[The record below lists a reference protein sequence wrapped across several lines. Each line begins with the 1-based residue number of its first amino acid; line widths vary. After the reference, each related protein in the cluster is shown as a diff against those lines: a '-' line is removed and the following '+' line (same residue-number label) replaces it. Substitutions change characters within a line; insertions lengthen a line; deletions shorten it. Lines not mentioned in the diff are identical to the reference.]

1 MPMKRW
7 KRYIFIV
14 IALCI
19 CANFY
24 ILFHEHS
31 KIPKSFYVNEQTKPE
46 KTNIKKTVHTAGM
59 TVPTERKFVYY
70 NPQLGAID
78 EILVT
83 KGQEVQIGTPLIR
96 YVDEEVDRE
105 IHRIARKKEQL
116 SAQIEQLSND
126 IDYYTTMSSSA
137 KEDSENSKDSIEK
150 IQWEEKAREAEREKT
165 LLEWQM
171 KEYEEQQNEL
181 TEKKAELVV
190 ESKTVGVVEEI
201 SYSKSKPLI
210 TIASP
215 SAIVR
220 GKAKEETIGKLAV
233 GQTATVHVPNE
244 NESFTGTI
252 ADIGKFPIKEASFQ
266 EKSEYPFTIQLNEQ
280 PKQLPFGYH
289 VNITVVTKEKN
300 GVITVPT
307 EAVWHEKKKSFVY
320 VIHNGKLEKR
330 NVTLGIT
337 HGKKQEIKQGL
348 QQNEYIV
355 SHPTKQM
362 KHGMDVIVPLEIE
375 KPRKETIKQ
384 LSKWEI
390 AKHFLDGFFRSFY

>member
-1 MPMKRW
+1 MKRW
-7 KRYIFIV
+7 TRYIFIV
-14 IALCI
+14 IALLCI

-31 KIPKSFYVNEQTKPE
+31 KTPKSVYVNERTKPE
-46 KTNIKKTVHTAGM
+46 KANIRETVHTTGM

-83 KGQEVQIGTPLIR
+83 KGQEIQAGTPLIR

-105 IHRIARKKEQL
+105 IQRIARKKEQL
-116 SAQIEQLSND
+116 NTQIEQLSKD

-137 KEDSENSKDSIEK
+137 KEDSIEK

-181 TEKKAELVV
+181 TEKKDELIV
-190 ESKTVGVVEEI
+190 ESNTAGVVEEI
-201 SYSKSKPLI
+201 SYDKSKPLI

-215 SAIVR
+215 SAVVR
-220 GKAKEETIGKLAV
+220 GKVKEETIGKLAV
-233 GQTATVHVPNE
+233 GQTATVNAPNE

-252 ADIGKFPIKEASFQ
+252 ADIGKFPIKEASLQ
-266 EKSEYPFTIQLNEQ
+266 EKSEYPFTVQLNEQ

-300 GVITVPT
+300 GVITVPA
-307 EAVWHEKKKSFVY
+307 EAVWHEKTKSFVY

-330 NVTLGIT
+330 NVTLGIK
-337 HGKKQEIKQGL
+337 HGKKQEIEQGL
-348 QQNEYIV
+348 RQNEYIV

-362 KHGMDVIVPLEIE
+362 KHGMDVIVPLEVE

-384 LSKWEI
+384 LSKWDI
-390 AKHFLDGFFRSFY
+390 VKHFLDGFFRSFY

>member
-1 MPMKRW
+1 MKRW
-7 KRYIFIV
+7 KRYIFTV
-14 IALCI
+14 ITLCI

-31 KIPKSFYVNEQTKPE
+31 KIPKSVYVNKRIKPE
-46 KTNIKKTVHTAGM
+46 KTNIKETVHTTGM
-59 TVPTERKFVYY
+59 TMPTERTFVYY

-105 IHRIARKKEQL
+105 IHRIERKKEQL
-116 SAQIEQLSND
+116 NAQIEQLSRD
-126 IDYYTTMSSSA
+126 VDYYTTMSYSA
-137 KEDSENSKDSIEK
+137 KEDSIEK

-165 LLEWQM
+165 LLELQM
-171 KEYEEQQNEL
+171 KEYDEQQNEL
-181 TEKKAELVV
+181 TEKKDELIV
-190 ESKTVGVVEEI
+190 ESKTAGVVEEI
-201 SYSKSKPLI
+201 SYDKSEPLI

-215 SAIVR
+215 SAIVQ
-220 GKAKEETIGKLAV
+220 GKVKEETIGKLAI
-233 GQTATVHVPNE
+233 GQTATVHVPSE
-244 NESFTGTI
+244 NESFAGTI

-289 VNITVVTKEKN
+289 VNITVVTKEKS
-300 GVITVPT
+300 GAITVPT
-307 EAVWHEKKKSFVY
+307 KAVWRENTKSFVY
-320 VIHNGKLEKR
+320 VIHDGKLEKR
-330 NVTLGIT
+330 NITLGIT
-337 HGKKQEIKQGL
+337 HGKKQEIEQGL
-348 QQNEYIV
+348 RQNEYIV

-362 KHGMDVIVPLEIE
+362 KHGMDVIVPLEVE

-390 AKHFLDGFFRSFY
+390 TKYFLDGFFRSFY

>member
-1 MPMKRW
+1 MKRW

-14 IALCI
+14 IVLCI

-24 ILFHEHS
+24 ILFHAQS
-31 KIPKSFYVNEQTKPE
+31 KIPKSVYVNERAKPE
-46 KTNIKKTVHTAGM
+46 KTNIKETVHTTGM
-59 TVPTERKFVYY
+59 TVPTERKFIYY

-83 KGQEVQIGTPLIR
+83 KGQEIQVGTPLIR
-96 YVDEEVDRE
+96 YVDEEIDRE

-116 SAQIEQLSND
+116 NAQIEQLSKD
-126 IDYYTTMSSSA
+126 IDDYTAMSSSA
-137 KEDSENSKDSIEK
+137 KEDSIEK
-150 IQWEEKAREAEREKT
+150 MQWEEKAREAKREKT

-171 KEYEEQQNEL
+171 KEYEEQQHEL
-181 TEKKAELVV
+181 TEKKDELIV
-190 ESKTVGVVEEI
+190 ESNTAGVVEEI
-201 SYSKSKPLI
+201 SYNKSKPLI

-220 GKAKEETIGKLAV
+220 GKVKEETIGKLAV
-233 GQTATVHVPNE
+233 GQTATVNVPNE
-244 NESFTGTI
+244 HESFAGTI

-266 EKSEYPFTIQLNEQ
+266 EKSEYPFTVQLNEQ

-300 GVITVPT
+300 GVITVPA
-307 EAVWHEKKKSFVY
+307 EAVWHEKTKAFVY

-330 NVTLGIT
+330 NVILGIK
-337 HGKKQEIKQGL
+337 HGKKQEIEQGL
-348 QQNEYIV
+348 RQNEYIV

-362 KHGMDVIVPLEIE
+362 KHGMDVIVPLEVE

-384 LSKWEI
+384 LSKWDI
-390 AKHFLDGFFRSFY
+390 VKHFLDGFFRSFY

>member
-1 MPMKRW
+1 MKRW

-14 IALCI
+14 IVLCI

-24 ILFHEHS
+24 ILFHAQS
-31 KIPKSFYVNEQTKPE
+31 KIPKSVYVNERTKPE
-46 KTNIKKTVHTAGM
+46 KTNIKETVHTTGM
-59 TVPTERKFVYY
+59 TVPTERKFIYY

-83 KGQEVQIGTPLIR
+83 KGQEIQVGTPLIR
-96 YVDEEVDRE
+96 YVDEEIDRE

-116 SAQIEQLSND
+116 NAQIEQLSKD
-126 IDYYTTMSSSA
+126 IDDYTAMSSSA
-137 KEDSENSKDSIEK
+137 KEDSIEK
-150 IQWEEKAREAEREKT
+150 MQWEEKAREAEREKT

-171 KEYEEQQNEL
+171 KEYEEQQHEL
-181 TEKKAELVV
+181 TEKKDELIV
-190 ESKTVGVVEEI
+190 ESNTAGVVEEI
-201 SYSKSKPLI
+201 SYNKSKPLI

-215 SAIVR
+215 SAVVR
-220 GKAKEETIGKLAV
+220 GKVKEETIGKLAV
-233 GQTATVHVPNE
+233 GQAATVNVPNE
-244 NESFTGTI
+244 YESFAGTI

-300 GVITVPT
+300 GVITVPA
-307 EAVWHEKKKSFVY
+307 EAVWHEKTKAFVY

-330 NVTLGIT
+330 NVILGIK
-337 HGKKQEIKQGL
+337 HGKKQEIEQGL
-348 QQNEYIV
+348 RQNEYIV

-362 KHGMDVIVPLEIE
+362 KHGMDVIVPFEVE

-384 LSKWEI
+384 LSKWDI
-390 AKHFLDGFFRSFY
+390 VKHFLDGFFRSFY

>member
-1 MPMKRW
+1 MKRW
-7 KRYIFIV
+7 KRYIFTV
-14 IALCI
+14 ITLCI

-31 KIPKSFYVNEQTKPE
+31 KIPKSVYVNKRIKPE
-46 KTNIKKTVHTAGM
+46 KTNIEETVHTTGM
-59 TVPTERKFVYY
+59 TMPTERTFVYY
-70 NPQLGAID
+70 NPQFGAID

-105 IHRIARKKEQL
+105 IHRIERKKEQL
-116 SAQIEQLSND
+116 NAQIEQLSRD
-126 IDYYTTMSSSA
+126 VDYYTTMSYSA
-137 KEDSENSKDSIEK
+137 KEDSIEK

-165 LLEWQM
+165 LLELQM
-171 KEYEEQQNEL
+171 KEYDEQQNEL
-181 TEKKAELVV
+181 TEKKDELIV
-190 ESKTVGVVEEI
+190 ESKTAGVVEEI
-201 SYSKSKPLI
+201 SYDKSEPLI

-215 SAIVR
+215 SAIVQ
-220 GKAKEETIGKLAV
+220 GKVKEETIGKLAI
-233 GQTATVHVPNE
+233 GQTATVHVPSE
-244 NESFTGTI
+244 NESFAGTI

-289 VNITVVTKEKN
+289 VNITVVTKEKS
-300 GVITVPT
+300 GAITVPT
-307 EAVWHEKKKSFVY
+307 KAVWREKTKSFVY
-320 VIHNGKLEKR
+320 VIHDGKLEKR
-330 NVTLGIT
+330 NITLGIT
-337 HGKKQEIKQGL
+337 HGKKQEIEQGL
-348 QQNEYIV
+348 RQNEYIV

-362 KHGMDVIVPLEIE
+362 KHGMDVIVPLEVE

-390 AKHFLDGFFRSFY
+390 TKYFLDGFFRSFY

>member
-1 MPMKRW
+1 MKRW

-14 IALCI
+14 IVLCI

-24 ILFHEHS
+24 ILFHAQS
-31 KIPKSFYVNEQTKPE
+31 KIPKSVYVNERTKPE
-46 KTNIKKTVHTAGM
+46 KTNIKETVHTTGM
-59 TVPTERKFVYY
+59 TVPTERKFIYY

-83 KGQEVQIGTPLIR
+83 KGQEIQVGTPLIR
-96 YVDEEVDRE
+96 YVDEEIDRE

-116 SAQIEQLSND
+116 NAQIEQLSKD
-126 IDYYTTMSSSA
+126 IDDYTAMSSSA
-137 KEDSENSKDSIEK
+137 KEDSIEK
-150 IQWEEKAREAEREKT
+150 MQWEEKAREAEREKT

-171 KEYEEQQNEL
+171 KEYEEQQHEL
-181 TEKKAELVV
+181 TEKKDELIV
-190 ESKTVGVVEEI
+190 ESNTAGVVEEI
-201 SYSKSKPLI
+201 SYNKSKPLI

-215 SAIVR
+215 SAVVR
-220 GKAKEETIGKLAV
+220 GKVKEETIGKLAV
-233 GQTATVHVPNE
+233 GQTATINVPNE
-244 NESFTGTI
+244 HESFAGTI

-300 GVITVPT
+300 GVITVPA
-307 EAVWHEKKKSFVY
+307 EAVWHEKTKAFVY

-330 NVTLGIT
+330 NVILGIK
-337 HGKKQEIKQGL
+337 HGKKQEIEQGL
-348 QQNEYIV
+348 RQNEYIV

-362 KHGMDVIVPLEIE
+362 KHGMDVIVPLEVE

-384 LSKWEI
+384 LSKWDI
-390 AKHFLDGFFRSFY
+390 VKHFLDGFFRSFY

>member
-1 MPMKRW
+1 MKRW

-14 IALCI
+14 ISLCI

-24 ILFHEHS
+24 ILFHEQS
-31 KIPKSFYVNEQTKPE
+31 KIPKSVYVNERIKPE
-46 KTNIKKTVHTAGM
+46 KTNIKETVHTTGM
-59 TVPTERKFVYY
+59 TAPTERKFVYY

-96 YVDEEVDRE
+96 YMDEEVDRE
-105 IHRIARKKEQL
+105 IQRIARKKEQL
-116 SAQIEQLSND
+116 NAQIEQLSKD
-126 IDYYTTMSSSA
+126 IDYYTTKSSSA
-137 KEDSENSKDSIEK
+137 KEDSIEK
-150 IQWEEKAREAEREKT
+150 IQWEEKAREAEHEKT
-165 LLEWQM
+165 LLEWQL

-181 TEKKAELVV
+181 TEKKDELIV
-190 ESKTVGVVEEI
+190 ESNTAGVVEEI
-201 SYSKSKPLI
+201 SYDKSKPLI
-210 TIASP
+210 TIASS

-220 GKAKEETIGKLAV
+220 GKVKEETIGKLAV
-233 GQTATVHVPNE
+233 GQAATIQVPNK
-244 NESFTGTI
+244 NESLAGTI

-300 GVITVPT
+300 GAITVPT
-307 EAVWHEKKKSFVY
+307 KAVWHEKTKSFVY

-330 NVTLGIT
+330 NITLGIT

-348 QQNEYIV
+348 RRNEYIV

-362 KHGMDVIVPLEIE
+362 KHGMDVIVPLEME
-375 KPRKETIKQ
+375 KPKKETIKQ
-384 LSKWEI
+384 LSKWDI
-390 AKHFLDGFFRSFY
+390 VKHFLDGFFRSFY

>member
-1 MPMKRW
+1 MKRW

-24 ILFHEHS
+24 ILFNNHS
-31 KIPKSFYVNEQTKPE
+31 KIPKSVYVNERAKPE
-46 KTNIKKTVHTAGM
+46 KTNIKETVHATGM

-70 NPQLGAID
+70 NPQLGTID

-96 YVDEEVDRE
+96 YIDEKVDRE

-116 SAQIEQLSND
+116 NAQIEQLSKD

-137 KEDSENSKDSIEK
+137 KEDSIEK

-181 TEKKAELVV
+181 TEKKDELIV
-190 ESKTVGVVEEI
+190 ESNTAGVVEEI
-201 SYSKSKPLI
+201 SYNQSKPLI

-215 SAIVR
+215 SAIVQ

-233 GQTATVHVPNE
+233 GQTATVHVPNK

-266 EKSEYPFTIQLNEQ
+266 EKSEYPFTVQLNEQ

-289 VNITVVTKEKN
+289 VNITVVTQEKN
-300 GVITVPT
+300 GAITVPT
-307 EAVWHEKKKSFVY
+307 EAVWHEKTKSFVY

-348 QQNEYIV
+348 RQNEYIV
-355 SHPTKQM
+355 SHPTNQM
-362 KHGMDVIVPLEIE
+362 KHRMDVIVPLEVE

-384 LSKWEI
+384 LSKWDI
-390 AKHFLDGFFRSFY
+390 AKQFLDGFFRSFY

>member
-1 MPMKRW
+1 MKRW

-14 IALCI
+14 IVLCI

-24 ILFHEHS
+24 ILFHAQS
-31 KIPKSFYVNEQTKPE
+31 KIPKSVYVNERAKPE
-46 KTNIKKTVHTAGM
+46 KTNIKETVHTTGM
-59 TVPTERKFVYY
+59 TVPTERKFIYY

-83 KGQEVQIGTPLIR
+83 KGQEIQVGTPLIR
-96 YVDEEVDRE
+96 YVDEEIDRE

-116 SAQIEQLSND
+116 NAQIEQLSKD
-126 IDYYTTMSSSA
+126 IDDYTTMSSSA
-137 KEDSENSKDSIEK
+137 KEDSIEK
-150 IQWEEKAREAEREKT
+150 MQWEEKAREAEREKT

-171 KEYEEQQNEL
+171 KEYEEQQHEL
-181 TEKKAELVV
+181 TEKKDELIV
-190 ESKTVGVVEEI
+190 ESNTAGVVEEI
-201 SYSKSKPLI
+201 SYNKSKPLI

-215 SAIVR
+215 SAVVR
-220 GKAKEETIGKLAV
+220 GKVKEETIGKLAV
-233 GQTATVHVPNE
+233 GQTATVNVPNE
-244 NESFTGTI
+244 HESFAGTI

-266 EKSEYPFTIQLNEQ
+266 EKSEYPFTVQLNEQ

-300 GVITVPT
+300 GVITVPA
-307 EAVWHEKKKSFVY
+307 EAVWHEKTKAFVY

-330 NVTLGIT
+330 NVILGIK
-337 HGKKQEIKQGL
+337 HGKKQEIEQGL
-348 QQNEYIV
+348 RQNEYIV

-362 KHGMDVIVPLEIE
+362 KHGMDVIVPLEVE

-384 LSKWEI
+384 LSKWDI
-390 AKHFLDGFFRSFY
+390 VKHFLDGFFRSFY

>member
-1 MPMKRW
+1 MKRW

-14 IALCI
+14 IVLCI

-24 ILFHEHS
+24 ILFHAQS
-31 KIPKSFYVNEQTKPE
+31 KIPKSVYVNERAKPE
-46 KTNIKKTVHTAGM
+46 KTNIKETVHTTGM
-59 TVPTERKFVYY
+59 TVPTERKFIYY

-83 KGQEVQIGTPLIR
+83 KGQEIQVGTPLIR
-96 YVDEEVDRE
+96 YVDEEIDRK

-116 SAQIEQLSND
+116 NAQIEQLSKD
-126 IDYYTTMSSSA
+126 IDDYTTMSSSA
-137 KEDSENSKDSIEK
+137 KEDSIEK
-150 IQWEEKAREAEREKT
+150 MQWEEKAREAEREKT

-171 KEYEEQQNEL
+171 KEYEEQQHEL
-181 TEKKAELVV
+181 TEKKDELIV
-190 ESKTVGVVEEI
+190 ESNTAGVVEEI
-201 SYSKSKPLI
+201 SYNKSKPLI

-215 SAIVR
+215 SAVVR
-220 GKAKEETIGKLAV
+220 GKVKEETIGKLAV
-233 GQTATVHVPNE
+233 GQTATVNVPNE
-244 NESFTGTI
+244 HESFAGTI

-266 EKSEYPFTIQLNEQ
+266 EKSEYPFTVQLNEQ

-300 GVITVPT
+300 GVIAVPA
-307 EAVWHEKKKSFVY
+307 EAVWHEKTKAFVY

-330 NVTLGIT
+330 NVILGIK
-337 HGKKQEIKQGL
+337 HGKKQEIEQGL
-348 QQNEYIV
+348 RQNEYIV

-362 KHGMDVIVPLEIE
+362 KHGMDVIVPLEVE

-384 LSKWEI
+384 LSKWDI
-390 AKHFLDGFFRSFY
+390 VKHFLDGFFRSFY

>member
-1 MPMKRW
+1 MKRW

-14 IALCI
+14 IVLCI

-24 ILFHEHS
+24 ILFHAQS
-31 KIPKSFYVNEQTKPE
+31 KIPKSVYVNERTKPE
-46 KTNIKKTVHTAGM
+46 KTNIKETVHTTGM
-59 TVPTERKFVYY
+59 TVPTERKFIYY

-83 KGQEVQIGTPLIR
+83 KGQEIQVGTPLIR
-96 YVDEEVDRE
+96 YVDEEIDRE

-116 SAQIEQLSND
+116 NAQIEQLSKD
-126 IDYYTTMSSSA
+126 IDDYTAMSSSV
-137 KEDSENSKDSIEK
+137 KEDSIEK
-150 IQWEEKAREAEREKT
+150 MQWEEKAREAEREKT

-171 KEYEEQQNEL
+171 KEYEEQQHEL
-181 TEKKAELVV
+181 TEKKDELIV
-190 ESKTVGVVEEI
+190 ESNTAGVVEEI
-201 SYSKSKPLI
+201 SYNKSKPLI

-215 SAIVR
+215 SAVVR
-220 GKAKEETIGKLAV
+220 GKVKEETIGKLAV
-233 GQTATVHVPNE
+233 GQTATVNVPNE
-244 NESFTGTI
+244 HESFAGTI

-266 EKSEYPFTIQLNEQ
+266 EKSEYPFTVQLNEQ

-300 GVITVPT
+300 GVITVPA
-307 EAVWHEKKKSFVY
+307 EAVWHEKTKAFVY

-330 NVTLGIT
+330 NVILGIK
-337 HGKKQEIKQGL
+337 HGKKQEIEQGL
-348 QQNEYIV
+348 RQNEYIV

-362 KHGMDVIVPLEIE
+362 KHGMDVIVPFEVE

-384 LSKWEI
+384 LSKWDI
-390 AKHFLDGFFRSFY
+390 VKHFLDGFFRSFY

>member
-1 MPMKRW
+1 MKGRIPMKRW
-7 KRYIFIV
+7 KPYIFIV
-14 IALCI
+14 IVLCI
-19 CANFY
+19 CTNFY
-24 ILFHEHS
+24 VLFNEHS
-31 KIPKSFYVNEQTKPE
+31 KIPKSVYVSERTKPE
-46 KTNIKKTVHTAGM
+46 KTNIKETVRTSGM

-83 KGQEVQIGTPLIR
+83 KGQEVQISTPLIR

-116 SAQIEQLSND
+116 NAQIKQLSKD

-137 KEDSENSKDSIEK
+137 KEDSIEK

-165 LLEWQM
+165 LLEWQI
-171 KEYEEQQNEL
+171 KEYDEQQNEL
-181 TEKKAELVV
+181 TEKKDELIV
-190 ESKTVGVVEEI
+190 ESKMAGVIEEI
-201 SYSKSKPLI
+201 SYDKSKPLI
-210 TIASP
+210 TIASS
-215 SAIVR
+215 SAVVR
-220 GKAKEETIGKLAV
+220 GKVKEETVGKLAV
-233 GQTATVHVPNE
+233 GQKATVHVPNK

-300 GVITVPT
+300 GAITVPT
-307 EAVWHEKKKSFVY
+307 KAVWHEKTKSFVY

-337 HGKKQEIKQGL
+337 HGKKQEIEQGL
-348 QQNEYIV
+348 RENEYIV

-362 KHGMDVIVPLEIE
+362 KHGMNVIVPLEME
-375 KPRKETIKQ
+375 KPRKEAIKQ
-384 LSKWEI
+384 LSKWDI

>member
-1 MPMKRW
+1 MKRW
-7 KRYIFIV
+7 TRYIFIV
-14 IALCI
+14 IALLCI

-31 KIPKSFYVNEQTKPE
+31 KTPKSAYVNERTKPE
-46 KTNIKKTVHTAGM
+46 KANIRETVHTTGM

-83 KGQEVQIGTPLIR
+83 KGQEIQAGTPLIR

-105 IHRIARKKEQL
+105 IQRIARKKEQL
-116 SAQIEQLSND
+116 NAQIEQLSKD

-137 KEDSENSKDSIEK
+137 KEDSIEK

-181 TEKKAELVV
+181 TEKKDELIV
-190 ESKTVGVVEEI
+190 ESNTAGVVEEI
-201 SYSKSKPLI
+201 SYDKSKPLI

-215 SAIVR
+215 SAVVR
-220 GKAKEETIGKLAV
+220 GKVKEETIGKLAV
-233 GQTATVHVPNE
+233 GQTATVNAPNE

-252 ADIGKFPIKEASFQ
+252 ADIGKFPIKEASLQ
-266 EKSEYPFTIQLNEQ
+266 EKSEYPFTVQLNEQ

-300 GVITVPT
+300 GVITVPA
-307 EAVWHEKKKSFVY
+307 EAVWHEKTKSFVY

-330 NVTLGIT
+330 NVTLGIK
-337 HGKKQEIKQGL
+337 HGKKQEIEQGL
-348 QQNEYIV
+348 RQNEYIV

-362 KHGMDVIVPLEIE
+362 KHGMDVIVPLEVE

-384 LSKWEI
+384 LSKWDI
-390 AKHFLDGFFRSFY
+390 VKHFLDGFFRSFY

>member
-1 MPMKRW
+1 MKRW

-14 IALCI
+14 IVLCI

-24 ILFHEHS
+24 ILFHAQS
-31 KIPKSFYVNEQTKPE
+31 KIPKSVYVNERTKPE
-46 KTNIKKTVHTAGM
+46 KTNIKETVHTTGM
-59 TVPTERKFVYY
+59 TVPTERKFIYY

-83 KGQEVQIGTPLIR
+83 KGQEIQVGTPLIR
-96 YVDEEVDRE
+96 YVDEEIDRE

-116 SAQIEQLSND
+116 NAQIEQLSKD
-126 IDYYTTMSSSA
+126 IDDYTAMSSSA
-137 KEDSENSKDSIEK
+137 KEDSIEK
-150 IQWEEKAREAEREKT
+150 MQWEEKAREAEREKT

-171 KEYEEQQNEL
+171 KEYEEQQHEL
-181 TEKKAELVV
+181 TEKKDELIV
-190 ESKTVGVVEEI
+190 ESNTAGVVEEI
-201 SYSKSKPLI
+201 SYNKSKPLI

-215 SAIVR
+215 SAVVR
-220 GKAKEETIGKLAV
+220 GKVKEETIGKLAV
-233 GQTATVHVPNE
+233 GQTATVNVPNE
-244 NESFTGTI
+244 HESFAGTI

-266 EKSEYPFTIQLNEQ
+266 EKSEYPFTVQLNEQ

-300 GVITVPT
+300 GVITVPA
-307 EAVWHEKKKSFVY
+307 EAVWHEKTKAFVY

-330 NVTLGIT
+330 NVILGIK
-337 HGKKQEIKQGL
+337 HGKKQEIEQGL
-348 QQNEYIV
+348 RQNEYIV

-362 KHGMDVIVPLEIE
+362 KHGMDVIVPFEVE

-384 LSKWEI
+384 LSKWDI
-390 AKHFLDGFFRSFY
+390 VKHFLDGFFRSFY

>member
-1 MPMKRW
+1 MKRW

-14 IALCI
+14 IVLCI

-24 ILFHEHS
+24 ILFHAQS
-31 KIPKSFYVNEQTKPE
+31 KIPKSVYVNERTKPE
-46 KTNIKKTVHTAGM
+46 KTNIKETVHTTGM
-59 TVPTERKFVYY
+59 TVPTERKFIYY

-83 KGQEVQIGTPLIR
+83 KGQEIQVGTPLIR
-96 YVDEEVDRE
+96 YVDEEIDRE

-116 SAQIEQLSND
+116 NAQIEQLSKD
-126 IDYYTTMSSSA
+126 IDDYTAMSSSA
-137 KEDSENSKDSIEK
+137 KEDSIEK
-150 IQWEEKAREAEREKT
+150 MQWEEKAREAEREKT

-171 KEYEEQQNEL
+171 KEYEEQQHEL
-181 TEKKAELVV
+181 TEKKDELIV
-190 ESKTVGVVEEI
+190 ESNTAGVVEEI
-201 SYSKSKPLI
+201 SYNKSKPLI

-215 SAIVR
+215 SAVVR
-220 GKAKEETIGKLAV
+220 GKVKEETIGKLAV
-233 GQTATVHVPNE
+233 GQTATVNVPNE
-244 NESFTGTI
+244 HESFAGTI

-300 GVITVPT
+300 GVITVPA
-307 EAVWHEKKKSFVY
+307 EAVWHEKTKAFVY

-330 NVTLGIT
+330 NVILGIK
-337 HGKKQEIKQGL
+337 HGKKQEIEQGL
-348 QQNEYIV
+348 RQNEYIV

-362 KHGMDVIVPLEIE
+362 KHGMDVIVPLEVE

-384 LSKWEI
+384 LSKWDI
-390 AKHFLDGFFRSFY
+390 VKHFLDGFFRSFY

>member
-1 MPMKRW
+1 MKRW

-14 IALCI
+14 ITLCI

-31 KIPKSFYVNEQTKPE
+31 KIPKSVYVNERTKPE
-46 KTNIKKTVHTAGM
+46 KTNIKKTVHTTGM

-137 KEDSENSKDSIEK
+137 KEDSENSEDSIEK

-165 LLEWQM
+165 LLELQM

-181 TEKKAELVV
+181 TEKKDELVV

-220 GKAKEETIGKLAV
+220 GKVKEETIGKLAV

-252 ADIGKFPIKEASFQ
+252 ADIGKFPIKEANFQ

-320 VIHNGKLEKR
+320 VIHNGKLEKQ

-348 QQNEYIV
+348 RQNEYIV

-362 KHGMDVIVPLEIE
+362 KHGMDVIIPLEIE

-390 AKHFLDGFFRSFY
+390 AKYFLDGFFRSFY

>member
-1 MPMKRW
+1 MKRW
-7 KRYIFIV
+7 TRYIFIV
-14 IALCI
+14 IALLCI

-31 KIPKSFYVNEQTKPE
+31 KTPKSVYVNERTKPE
-46 KTNIKKTVHTAGM
+46 KANIRETVYTTGM

-83 KGQEVQIGTPLIR
+83 KGQEIQAGTPLIR

-105 IHRIARKKEQL
+105 IQRIARKKEQL
-116 SAQIEQLSND
+116 NTQIEQLSKD

-137 KEDSENSKDSIEK
+137 KEDSIEK

-181 TEKKAELVV
+181 TEKKDELIV
-190 ESKTVGVVEEI
+190 ESNTAGVVEEI
-201 SYSKSKPLI
+201 SYDKSKPLI

-215 SAIVR
+215 SAVVR
-220 GKAKEETIGKLAV
+220 GKVKEETIGKLAI
-233 GQTATVHVPNE
+233 GQTATVNAPNE

-252 ADIGKFPIKEASFQ
+252 ADIGKFPIKEASLQ
-266 EKSEYPFTIQLNEQ
+266 EKSEYPFTVQLNEQ

-300 GVITVPT
+300 GVITVPA
-307 EAVWHEKKKSFVY
+307 EAVWHEKTKSFVY

-330 NVTLGIT
+330 NVTLGIK
-337 HGKKQEIKQGL
+337 HGKKQEIEQGL
-348 QQNEYIV
+348 RQNEYIV

-362 KHGMDVIVPLEIE
+362 KHGMDVIVPLEVE

-384 LSKWEI
+384 LSKWDI
-390 AKHFLDGFFRSFY
+390 VKHFLDGFFRSFY

>member
-1 MPMKRW
+1 MKRW
-7 KRYIFIV
+7 KRYIFTV
-14 IALCI
+14 ITLCI

-31 KIPKSFYVNEQTKPE
+31 KIPKSVYVNKRIKPE
-46 KTNIKKTVHTAGM
+46 KTNIKETVHTTGM
-59 TVPTERKFVYY
+59 TMPTERTFVYY

-105 IHRIARKKEQL
+105 IHRIERKKEQL
-116 SAQIEQLSND
+116 NAQIEQLSRD
-126 IDYYTTMSSSA
+126 VDYYTTMSYSA
-137 KEDSENSKDSIEK
+137 KEDSIEK

-165 LLEWQM
+165 LLELQM
-171 KEYEEQQNEL
+171 KEYDEQQNEL
-181 TEKKAELVV
+181 TEKKDELIV
-190 ESKTVGVVEEI
+190 ESKTAGVVEEI
-201 SYSKSKPLI
+201 SYDKSEPLI

-215 SAIVR
+215 SAIVQ
-220 GKAKEETIGKLAV
+220 GKVKEETIGKLAI
-233 GQTATVHVPNE
+233 GQTATVHVPSE
-244 NESFTGTI
+244 NESFAGTI

-289 VNITVVTKEKN
+289 VNITVVTKEKS
-300 GVITVPT
+300 GAITVPT
-307 EAVWHEKKKSFVY
+307 KAVWREKTKSFVY
-320 VIHNGKLEKR
+320 VIHDGKLEKR
-330 NVTLGIT
+330 NITLGIT
-337 HGKKQEIKQGL
+337 HGKKQEIEQGL
-348 QQNEYIV
+348 RQNEYIV

-362 KHGMDVIVPLEIE
+362 KHGMDVIVPLEVE

-390 AKHFLDGFFRSFY
+390 TKYFLDGFFRSFY

>member
-1 MPMKRW
+1 MKRW

-14 IALCI
+14 IVLCI

-24 ILFHEHS
+24 ILFHAQS
-31 KIPKSFYVNEQTKPE
+31 KIPKSVYVNERTKPE
-46 KTNIKKTVHTAGM
+46 KTNIKETVHTTGM
-59 TVPTERKFVYY
+59 TVPTERKFIYY

-83 KGQEVQIGTPLIR
+83 KGQEIQVGTPLIR
-96 YVDEEVDRE
+96 YVDEEIDRE

-116 SAQIEQLSND
+116 NAQIEQLSKD
-126 IDYYTTMSSSA
+126 IDDYTAMSSSA
-137 KEDSENSKDSIEK
+137 KEDSIEK
-150 IQWEEKAREAEREKT
+150 MQWEEKAREAEREKT

-171 KEYEEQQNEL
+171 KEYEEQQHEL
-181 TEKKAELVV
+181 TEKKDELIV
-190 ESKTVGVVEEI
+190 ESNTAGVVEEI
-201 SYSKSKPLI
+201 SYDKSKPLI

-215 SAIVR
+215 SAVVR
-220 GKAKEETIGKLAV
+220 GKVKEETIGKLAV
-233 GQTATVHVPNE
+233 GQTATINVPNE
-244 NESFTGTI
+244 HESFAGTI

-266 EKSEYPFTIQLNEQ
+266 EKSEYPFTVQLNEQ

-300 GVITVPT
+300 GVITVPA
-307 EAVWHEKKKSFVY
+307 EAVWHEKTKAFVY

-330 NVTLGIT
+330 NVILGIK
-337 HGKKQEIKQGL
+337 HGKKQEIEQGL
-348 QQNEYIV
+348 RQNEYIV

-362 KHGMDVIVPLEIE
+362 KHGMDVIVPFEVA

-384 LSKWEI
+384 LSKWDI
-390 AKHFLDGFFRSFY
+390 VKHFLDGFFRSFY

>member
-1 MPMKRW
+1 MKRW

-14 IALCI
+14 IVLCI

-24 ILFHEHS
+24 ILFHAQS
-31 KIPKSFYVNEQTKPE
+31 KIPKSVYVNERAKPE
-46 KTNIKKTVHTAGM
+46 KTNIKETVHTTGM
-59 TVPTERKFVYY
+59 TVPTERKFIYY

-83 KGQEVQIGTPLIR
+83 KGQEIQVGTPLIR
-96 YVDEEVDRE
+96 YVDEEIDRE

-116 SAQIEQLSND
+116 NAQIEQLSKD
-126 IDYYTTMSSSA
+126 IDDYTAMSSSA
-137 KEDSENSKDSIEK
+137 KEDSIEK
-150 IQWEEKAREAEREKT
+150 MQWEEKAREAEREKT

-171 KEYEEQQNEL
+171 KEYEEQQHEL
-181 TEKKAELVV
+181 TEKKDELIV
-190 ESKTVGVVEEI
+190 ESNTAGVVEEI
-201 SYSKSKPLI
+201 SYNKSKPLI

-215 SAIVR
+215 SAVVR
-220 GKAKEETIGKLAV
+220 GKVKEETIGKLAV
-233 GQTATVHVPNE
+233 GQTATINVPNE
-244 NESFTGTI
+244 HESFAGTI

-300 GVITVPT
+300 GVITVPA
-307 EAVWHEKKKSFVY
+307 EAVWHEKTKAFVY

-330 NVTLGIT
+330 NVILGIK
-337 HGKKQEIKQGL
+337 HGKKQEIEQGL
-348 QQNEYIV
+348 RQNEYIV

-362 KHGMDVIVPLEIE
+362 KHGMDVIVPLEVE

-384 LSKWEI
+384 LSKWDI
-390 AKHFLDGFFRSFY
+390 VKHFLDGFFRSFY

>member
-1 MPMKRW
+1 MKRW
-7 KRYIFIV
+7 KRSIFIV
-14 IALCI
+14 IAICI

-24 ILFHEHS
+24 ILFHDHS
-31 KIPKSFYVNEQTKPE
+31 KIPKSVYVDERTKPE
-46 KTNIKKTVHTAGM
+46 KTNMKETVHTTGM
-59 TVPTERKFVYY
+59 TVPAERKFVYD
-70 NPQLGAID
+70 NPQLGTID
-78 EILVT
+78 EILVA
-83 KGQEVQIGTPLIR
+83 KGQEVQVGTPLVR
-96 YVDEEVDRE
+96 YVNEEIDRE
-105 IHRIARKKEQL
+105 LQRIASKKEQL
-116 SAQIEQLSND
+116 NAQIEQLSKD

-137 KEDSENSKDSIEK
+137 KEDSIEK

-165 LLEWQM
+165 LLELQI
-171 KEYEEQQNEL
+171 KECEEQQNEL
-181 TEKKAELVV
+181 TKKKDELIVK
-190 ESKTVGVVEEI
+190 SDTAGVVEEI
-201 SYSKSKPLI
+201 SYNKSKPLI

-220 GKAKEETIGKLAV
+220 GKVKEETIGKLAV

-252 ADIGKFPIKEASFQ
+252 ADIGKFPIKETGFQ
-266 EKSEYPFTIQLNEQ
+266 EKSEYPFTVQLNEQ

-300 GVITVPT
+300 GAITVPS
-307 EAVWHEKKKSFVY
+307 EAVWHEKTKSFVY
-320 VIHNGKLEKR
+320 VIHHGKLEKR

-337 HGKKQEIKQGL
+337 HGKKQEIEQGL
-348 QQNEYIV
+348 RQNEYIV

-362 KHGMDVIVPLEIE
+362 KNGMDVIVPLEIE

-384 LSKWEI
+384 LSKWDI

>member
-1 MPMKRW
+1 MKRW

-24 ILFHEHS
+24 ILFNNHS
-31 KIPKSFYVNEQTKPE
+31 KIPKSVYVNERTKPE
-46 KTNIKKTVHTAGM
+46 KTNMKETVHATGM

-70 NPQLGAID
+70 NPQLGTID

-83 KGQEVQIGTPLIR
+83 KGQEVQVGTPLIR
-96 YVDEEVDRE
+96 YIDEEVDWE
-105 IHRIARKKEQL
+105 IQRIARKKEQL
-116 SAQIEQLSND
+116 NAQIEQLSKD

-137 KEDSENSKDSIEK
+137 KEDSIEK

-165 LLEWQM
+165 LLEWKM

-181 TEKKAELVV
+181 TEKKDELIV
-190 ESKTVGVVEEI
+190 ESNTAGVVEEI
-201 SYSKSKPLI
+201 SYNQSKPLI
-210 TIASP
+210 TIASS
-215 SAIVR
+215 SATVQ

-233 GQTATVHVPNE
+233 GQTATVHVPNK

-252 ADIGKFPIKEASFQ
+252 ADIGKFPIKEVSFQ
-266 EKSEYPFTIQLNEQ
+266 EKSEYPFTVQLNEQ

-289 VNITVVTKEKN
+289 VNITVVTQEKN
-300 GVITVPT
+300 GAITVPA
-307 EAVWHEKKKSFVY
+307 EAVWHEKTKSFVY

-330 NVTLGIT
+330 NVTLGIK
-337 HGKKQEIKQGL
+337 HDKKQEIKHGL
-348 QQNEYIV
+348 RQNEYIV
-355 SHPTKQM
+355 SHPTIQM
-362 KHGMDVIVPLEIE
+362 KHGMDVIVPLEVE

-384 LSKWEI
+384 LSKWDI
-390 AKHFLDGFFRSFY
+390 AKQFLDGFFRSFY

>member
-1 MPMKRW
+1 MKRW

-14 IALCI
+14 IVLCI

-24 ILFHEHS
+24 ILFHAQS
-31 KIPKSFYVNEQTKPE
+31 KIPKSVYVNERTKPE
-46 KTNIKKTVHTAGM
+46 KTNIKETVHTTGM
-59 TVPTERKFVYY
+59 TVPTERKFIYY

-83 KGQEVQIGTPLIR
+83 KGQEIQVGTPLIR
-96 YVDEEVDRE
+96 YVDEEIDRE

-116 SAQIEQLSND
+116 NAQIEQLSKD
-126 IDYYTTMSSSA
+126 IDDYTAMSSSA
-137 KEDSENSKDSIEK
+137 KEDSIEK
-150 IQWEEKAREAEREKT
+150 MQWEEKAREAEREKT

-171 KEYEEQQNEL
+171 KEYEEQQHEL
-181 TEKKAELVV
+181 TEKKDELIV
-190 ESKTVGVVEEI
+190 ESNTAGVVEEI
-201 SYSKSKPLI
+201 SYNKSKPLI

-215 SAIVR
+215 SAVVR
-220 GKAKEETIGKLAV
+220 GKVKEETIGKLAV
-233 GQTATVHVPNE
+233 GQAATVNVPNE
-244 NESFTGTI
+244 HESFAGTI

-300 GVITVPT
+300 GVITVPA
-307 EAVWHEKKKSFVY
+307 EAVWHEKTKAFVY

-330 NVTLGIT
+330 NVILGIK
-337 HGKKQEIKQGL
+337 HGKKQEIEQGL
-348 QQNEYIV
+348 RQNEYIV

-362 KHGMDVIVPLEIE
+362 KQGVDVIVPLEVE

-384 LSKWEI
+384 LSKWDI
-390 AKHFLDGFFRSFY
+390 VKHFLDGFFRSFY

>member
-1 MPMKRW
+1 MKRW

-14 IALCI
+14 IVLCI

-24 ILFHEHS
+24 ILFHAQS
-31 KIPKSFYVNEQTKPE
+31 KIPKSVYVNERTKPE
-46 KTNIKKTVHTAGM
+46 KTNIKETVHTTGM
-59 TVPTERKFVYY
+59 TVPTERKFIYY

-83 KGQEVQIGTPLIR
+83 KGQEIQVGTPLIR
-96 YVDEEVDRE
+96 YVDEEIDRE

-116 SAQIEQLSND
+116 NAQIEQLSKD
-126 IDYYTTMSSSA
+126 IDDYTAMSSSA
-137 KEDSENSKDSIEK
+137 KEDSIEK
-150 IQWEEKAREAEREKT
+150 MQWEEKAREAEREKT

-171 KEYEEQQNEL
+171 KEYEEQQHEL
-181 TEKKAELVV
+181 TEKKDELIV
-190 ESKTVGVVEEI
+190 ESNTAGVVEEI
-201 SYSKSKPLI
+201 SYNKSKPLI

-215 SAIVR
+215 SAVVR
-220 GKAKEETIGKLAV
+220 GKVKEETIGKLAV
-233 GQTATVHVPNE
+233 GQTATVNVPNE
-244 NESFTGTI
+244 HESFAGTI

-300 GVITVPT
+300 GVITVPA
-307 EAVWHEKKKSFVY
+307 EAVWHEKTKAFVY

-330 NVTLGIT
+330 NVILGIK
-337 HGKKQEIKQGL
+337 HGKKQEIEQGL
-348 QQNEYIV
+348 RQNEYIV

-362 KHGMDVIVPLEIE
+362 KHGMDVIVPFEVE

-384 LSKWEI
+384 LSKWDI
-390 AKHFLDGFFRSFY
+390 VKHFLDGFFRSFY

>member
-7 KRYIFIV
+7 KPYIFIV

-19 CANFY
+19 CANLY

-31 KIPKSFYVNEQTKPE
+31 KIPKAVYVNERTKPE
-46 KTNIKKTVHTAGM
+46 KTNIKETVHTTGM

-83 KGQEVQIGTPLIR
+83 KGQEVQVGTPLIR

-116 SAQIEQLSND
+116 NAQIEQLSKD
-126 IDYYTTMSSSA
+126 IDYYTAMSSSA
-137 KEDSENSKDSIEK
+137 KEDSIEK

-181 TEKKAELVV
+181 TEKKDELIV
-190 ESKTVGVVEEI
+190 ESNTAGIVEEI
-201 SYSKSKPLI
+201 SYDKEKPLI
-210 TIASP
+210 TIASS

-244 NESFTGTI
+244 KESFTGTI

-266 EKSEYPFTIQLNEQ
+266 EKSEYPFTVQLNEQ

-289 VNITVVTKEKN
+289 VNVTVVTKEKN
-300 GVITVPT
+300 GAITVPA
-307 EAVWHEKKKSFVY
+307 EAVWHEKTKSFVY
-320 VIHNGKLEKR
+320 VIHHGKLEKR
-330 NVTLGIT
+330 NVTLGIR
-337 HGKKQEIKQGL
+337 HGKKQEIEQGL
-348 QQNEYIV
+348 RQNEYIV

-362 KHGMDVIVPLEIE
+362 KHGMDVIVPLEVE

-390 AKHFLDGFFRSFY
+390 AKHFLDGFLRSFY

>member
-1 MPMKRW
+1 MKRW
-7 KRYIFIV
+7 KPYIFIV

-19 CANFY
+19 CANLY

-31 KIPKSFYVNEQTKPE
+31 KIPKSVYVNERTKPE
-46 KTNIKKTVHTAGM
+46 KTNIKETVHTTGM

-83 KGQEVQIGTPLIR
+83 KGQEVQVGTPLIR

-116 SAQIEQLSND
+116 NAQIEQLSKD

-137 KEDSENSKDSIEK
+137 KEDSIEK

-181 TEKKAELVV
+181 TEKKDELIV
-190 ESKTVGVVEEI
+190 ESNTAGVVEEI
-201 SYSKSKPLI
+201 SYDKSKPLI

-215 SAIVR
+215 SAVVR
-220 GKAKEETIGKLAV
+220 GKVKEETIGKLAI
-233 GQTATVHVPNE
+233 GQTATVNAPNE

-252 ADIGKFPIKEASFQ
+252 ADIGKFPIKEASLQ
-266 EKSEYPFTIQLNEQ
+266 EKSEYPFTVQLNEQ

-300 GVITVPT
+300 GVITVPA
-307 EAVWHEKKKSFVY
+307 EAVWHEKTKSFVY

-330 NVTLGIT
+330 NVTLGIK
-337 HGKKQEIKQGL
+337 HGKKQEIEQGL
-348 QQNEYIV
+348 RQNEYIV

-362 KHGMDVIVPLEIE
+362 KHGMDVIVPLEVE

-384 LSKWEI
+384 LSKWDI
-390 AKHFLDGFFRSFY
+390 VKHFLDGFFRSFY